1 MTLRNL
7 TQTLMKKIF
16 LFLFALALV
25 MPASFGQ
32 MTKKEARA
40 KARAEKKAA
49 RAAAE
54 AANAA
59 VVKKLI
65 EDRHFVLEA
74 TFLADKTGRRISV
87 TPTLNFIMVEKDK
100 ATFQFGGGSQVGYN
114 GVGGVTMDGNVQNY
128 KYKVD
133 KKGVYHLS
141 FQISTS
147 LGTIFVSMTIM
158 PATSRAD
165 ATVQGT
171 GGKKLYYTGEIVPP
185 EKSRVYKGSTI
196 N

>member
-1 MTLRNL
+1 M
-7 TQTLMKKIF
+7 
-16 LFLFALALV
+16 LALV
-25 MPASFGQ
+25 LMVPAGYGQ

-40 KARAEKKAA
+40 KAKAEKKAA

-59 VVKKLI
+59 MVKDLI
-65 EDRHFVLEA
+65 ENQHFVLEA
-74 TFLADKTGRRISV
+74 NFLADKTGRRISV
-87 TPTLNFIMVEKDK
+87 TPTLNFIMIEKDK
-100 ATFQFGGGSQVGYN
+100 ATFQFGEGSQVGYN

-128 KYKVD
+128 EYKQD
-133 KKGVYHLS
+133 KKGIYHVS

-158 PATSRAD
+158 PPTSRAD

-171 GGKKLYYTGEIVPP
+171 GGKKLYYSGEIVPP